1 MSTLVVTHSGSF
13 HTDDVAAYSLIR
25 VVYDRRARVIRT
37 RDKKLFATGDIVID
51 VGGIFDPEKRRFD
64 HHQESYKGTLSSA
77 GMVLN
82 WLEEIGKISPSD
94 GQRLRDEMF
103 DYIDAIDI
111 GAYNRP
117 EGVPTIG
124 GFVDAFNNL
133 ADTEEERLEMF
144 KKASDVM
151 VQVLKGILAGYAQ
164 DTAAYATVKAEM
176 DEAKSEGRRA
186 LFFDEYVSWKNAY
199 FALGGETHPTEFV
212 IFPGSDHNWKV
223 VAIPPRLG
231 DFAQKVSLPESWA
244 GLVDEALSDV
254 IGVQGAVFCHKSRF
268 LAVFRTREATEAAMR
283 KFNLL

>member
-25 VVYDRRARVIRT
+25 VVYDRRARVMRT
-37 RDKKLFATGDIVID
+37 RDKRLFQKGDVVID
-51 VGGIFDPEKRRFD
+51 VGGIFDPDKRRFD

-82 WLEEIGKISPSD
+82 WLESIDKLSASD
-94 GQRLRDEMF
+94 AQRLRDEMF

-117 EGVPTIG
+117 KGVPTIG

-133 ADTEEERLEMF
+133 ADTDEERLEMF
-144 KKASDVM
+144 KSASDVM

-164 DTAAYATVKAEM
+164 DTAAHAIVKAEM
-176 DEAKSEGRRA
+176 DAAQEDGRRA
-186 LFFDEYVSWKNAY
+186 LFFDEYVSWKSAY
-199 FALGGETHPTEFV
+199 FALGGETHPTDFI

-244 GLVDEALSDV
+244 GLVDDELSAV
-254 IGVQGAVFCHKSRF
+254 TGVPGSVFCHKSRF
-268 LAVFRTREATEAAMR
+268 LAVFRTREATEAALR
-283 KFNLL
+283 KFHLL